1 MSKRGEKAS
10 GYSIVPFGLKRMFA
24 RLRRCLLLTW
34 REGERWSLWTSV
46 QSPLL
51 YGFFIDV
58 VRNHSA
64 YYAYG
69 EFARLWRRFS
79 RRKRCLAKLLFRLAN
94 YVRPAVILVAEQ
106 KGERW
111 IPFLERGSQTSRVAT
126 YRDAGDLAGHWM
138 RAVADSRLDGV
149 DSNAVGAEGR
159 PVLMVLE
166 DCGDDAIIHALAGG
180 AFAKGSIV
188 AVADVCSTK
197 RARRGWQ
204 QLCAMEWANVS
215 IDLYFA
221 GLIMI
226 NPAYSQLHYKSVL

>member
-1 MSKRGEKAS
+1 MSRRA
-10 GYSIVPFGLKRMFA
+10 IVPFGLKRMFA

-34 REGERWSLWTSV
+34 RVGERWSLWTSV

-69 EFARLWRRFS
+69 EFDSLWRRFS

-94 YVRPAVILVAEQ
+94 YVRPAVVFVAER

-111 IPFLERGSQTSRVAT
+111 IPFLERGSQTSRMAT
-126 YRDAGDLAGHWM
+126 YRDAGDLVEQWKMAG
-138 RAVADSRLDGV
+138 ADSRLGGV

-159 PVLMVLE
+159 PVLVVLE
-166 DCGDDAIIHALAGG
+166 DCADDAIIHALAGMSL
-180 AFAKGSIV
+180 AKGSIIT
-188 AVADVCSTK
+188 VADVCSTK

-204 QLCAMEWANVS
+204 QLCAMERANVS

-226 NPAYSQLHYKSVL
+226 NPAYNQLHYKSVL